1 MKFFGGKKSNSFL
14 GVDIGA
20 SSIKVVELGIEK
32 GRPKLLTY
40 GYSEYRGSEQ
50 HLSPFEDVKGTGTLL
65 AEICKKAGSKS
76 VVAMAALPTSGVFS
90 TIISIPAVKDQ
101 KEQQRLVDAEV
112 SKLTPLPIE
121 QMITYSTFFD
131 GEKGNEKKDQ
141 KKEKQPSVE
150 KTQQKEEKNV
160 RVLVTGAAKTLVQ
173 KYVEIFKVAKLSL
186 QAIDTEAFALTRALI
201 GKDKSA
207 TLIIDLGSQRTNL
220 TIVEKGI
227 PFISR
232 SMNIGGDTIT
242 RRLQE
247 QMQFSFTEAERMK
260 RDLGVTSQTQAREET
275 LPPLLET
282 FIQSLLNE
290 IRYAFQLYANMEMA
304 QQKNVEKVILTGG
317 SAHLPGIPHYLSKS
331 LNLNVYRGDPWA
343 RISYPEE
350 LRPVLDEVGPRMS
363 VAIGLAM
370 REME

>member
-1 MKFFGGKKSNSFL
+1 MTLFGGGRTKSFL

-20 SSIKVVELGIEK
+20 SSIKVVELGLEK

-40 GYSEYRGSEQ
+40 GYSERQEMNGAA
-50 HLSPFEDVKGTGTLL
+50 SPFDDVQATGKLL
-65 AEICKKAGSKS
+65 AHVCKEAGVKT
-76 VVAMAALPTSGVFS
+76 VHTMTALPTSGVFS
-90 TIISIPAVKDQ
+90 TILTLPYR
-101 KEQQRLVDAEV
+101 KEKREMQTLVDVEAA
-112 SKLTPLPIE
+112 KLTPIPFE
-121 QMITYSTFFD
+121 QMVTYSTYLD
-131 GEKGNEKKDQ
+131 DLGKKNIPVQ
-141 KKEKQPSVE
+141 KKEEASSLKPPV
-150 KTQQKEEKNV
+150 TEEKKLTH
-160 RVLVTGAAKTLVQ
+160 VLVTGAAKTLVQ
-173 KYVEIFKVAKLSL
+173 KYVEIFKTAKLDL

-343 RISYPEE
+343 RISYPE
-350 LRPVLDEVGPRMS
+350 
-363 VAIGLAM
+363 
-370 REME
+370 

>member
-227 PFISR
+227 PFVNR
-232 SMNIGGDTIT
+232 SLNLGGEAVTARIEST
-242 RRLQE
+242 
-247 QMQFSFTEAERMK
+247 MQVSAQEAEDMK
-260 RDLGVTSQTQAREET
+260 RDFASLGILNGTGV
-275 LPPLLET
+275 PPLLESVY
-282 FIQSLLNE
+282 QPLLNE
-290 IRYAFQLYANMEMA
+290 VRYAMQLYASMELTELK
-304 QQKNVEKVILTGG
+304 QVEKIVLTGG
-317 SAHLPGIPHYLSKS
+317 SAHLPLLPEYLAEA
-331 LNLNVYRGDPWA
+331 LNVNVYRGNPWA
-343 RISYPEE
+343 RVVYPVDLQVVLEE
-350 LRPVLDEVGPRMS
+350 IGPRMS
-363 VAIGLAM
+363 VAVGLAM
-370 REME
+370 RDMV